1 MNNFRIEYKTF
12 SCFKNF
18 VPSNNCGAP
27 EFTPMHFALQHLE
40 KLLTNLSEKLI
51 DMINNDSDDDL
62 KLKEK
67 FHEEDLH
74 LENNNLKLIGFSKG
88 TVVLNQ
94 FLYEF
99 HYLKTLTPDDQ
110 TSMNIVNKI
119 KDMYW
124 LDGGHSGGKN
134 TWITSRPLL
143 ETLTRLGKCS
153 RSLS

>member
-1 MNNFRIEYKTF
+1 MLNLEGNSE
-12 SCFKNF
+12 N
-18 VPSNNCGAP
+18 
-27 EFTPMHFALQHLE
+27 LQWNEENVHLE
-40 KLLTNLSEKLI
+40 R
-51 DMINNDSDDDL
+51 
-62 KLKEK
+62 
-67 FHEEDLH
+67 
-74 LENNNLKLIGFSKG
+74 NNLTLIGFSKG

-99 HYLKTLTPDDQ
+99 HYLKTLTPDDE

-143 ETLTRLGKCS
+143 ETLTRLGKYTQKFNLCYFFFK
-153 RSLS
+153 

>member
-1 MNNFRIEYKTF
+1 MLKLEENSTT
-12 SCFKNF
+12 
-18 VPSNNCGAP
+18 VPWNDENV
-27 EFTPMHFALQHLE
+27 HLE
-40 KLLTNLSEKLI
+40 R
-51 DMINNDSDDDL
+51 
-62 KLKEK
+62 
-67 FHEEDLH
+67 
-74 LENNNLKLIGFSKG
+74 NNLTLIGFSKG

-110 TSMNIVNKI
+110 TTMSIVNRI

-143 ETLTRLGKCS
+143 ETLTRLSMNKIKS
-153 RSLS
+153 AF